1 MAQGAPLTAGQL
13 HFTDHTSW
21 KQDGETWQCQKVRS
35 RDESDGT
42 ERDNHV
48 LSGG

>member
-13 HFTDHTSW
+13 HFTDQTSW
-21 KQDGETWQCQKVRS
+21 GKDGETRQSQKVRS

-42 ERDNHV
+42 ERESDV